1 MEYIDGRSF
10 SHDRVADASAL
21 IVRTRTRCNKELLE
35 GSAVQHIATATIG
48 FDHID
53 TRYCCEQSIGV
64 STAAGCNARGV
75 LQWVGALL
83 AYASRHQGWE
93 PGQRTL
99 GVVGVGNVG
108 SLVSRYAALWGFKV
122 LCCDPPRKE
131 VEGGDFLSFEQ
142 LASQADIITLHTP
155 LDHTTRHMISEESLR
170 NVSPNCLIVNSSRG
184 EVVDTRALIES
195 GNPFAMDVWEWEPE
209 ISTEAL
215 DKALI
220 ATPHIAGYSLQGK
233 ANATTMAVRSTA
245 QALDLPLLEWQSDAP
260 QSHPYEI
267 SWQELLQTID
277 TKFDIEALSNH
288 LKGHREQFEA
298 LRNNYDYRTEYF

>member
-1 MEYIDGRSF
+1 MR
-10 SHDRVADASAL
+10 
-21 IVRTRTRCNKELLE
+21 
-35 GSAVQHIATATIG
+35 HIATATIG

-53 TRYCCEQSIGV
+53 THYCCEQGIGV

-93 PGQRTL
+93 PEQRTL

-122 LCCDPPRKE
+122 LCCDPPRKAA
-131 VEGGDFLSFEQ
+131 EGGDFLHFEQ

-155 LDHTTRHMISEESLR
+155 LDHTTRHIISEESLR
-170 NVSPNCLIVNSSRG
+170 NASPNCLIINSSRG
-184 EVVDTRALIES
+184 EVVDTRALIKS

-209 ISTEAL
+209 ISIEAL

-260 QSHPYEI
+260 RSRPCEI

-277 TKFDIEALSNH
+277 KEFDIEALSNY